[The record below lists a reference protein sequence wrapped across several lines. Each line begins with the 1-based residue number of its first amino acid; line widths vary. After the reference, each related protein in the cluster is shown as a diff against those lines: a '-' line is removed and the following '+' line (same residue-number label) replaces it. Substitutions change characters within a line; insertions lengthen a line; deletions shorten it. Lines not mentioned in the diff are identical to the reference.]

1 MPSLPESHRALVL
14 SSLGSPLEVKSV
26 PMPTLLPGSASVQ
39 ILSTPILAY
48 AAALYSGALNY
59 PLHPPQT
66 IGGGAIGRIVALA
79 HDATTLQPGQLVLL
93 DPMVRGRDD
102 PAQSILLGVHGGT
115 SPQAARLMH
124 GEDTWRDGS
133 CAEYARW
140 PLENVHALDED
151 VLCGGSS
158 GSSTATSTSPGS
170 SGKGIMSLGGLGYTI
185 PELAYLLRLLVPMG
199 GLTAALDVR
208 AGDTVVIAPATG
220 QFGGA
225 AVEVAL
231 AMGADVVL
239 CGRRL
244 EALERMKTLLQPV
257 YPEGRIEVVQLTGHV
272 DGDEAAIR
280 AACGRRTGA
289 GVDAYIDFS
298 PAGAAASTHIASCI
312 MALRSGGKA
321 CFMGG
326 ITQGVQIPYAAV
338 MFRDLTI
345 RGKFMYEREGV
356 KRLIGLLESG
366 RLKLK
371 SKSKSEFGSPVEP
384 VKTFK
389 LEEWELG
396 FREAEQR
403 SGWREMVVFEPA
415 MEGESG

>member
-1 MPSLPESHRALVL
+1 MQSVPETHRALTL
-14 SSLGSPLEVKSV
+14 PSLGAPLEVKST
-26 PMPTLLPGSASVQ
+26 PIPALLPGSAIVQ

-66 IGGGAIGRIVALA
+66 IGGGAIGRVVTLA
-79 HDATTLQPGQLVLL
+79 NDATTLHPGQLVLL
-93 DPMVRGRDD
+93 DPMVRSRDD

-115 SPQAARLMH
+115 SDQAARLMK
-124 GEDTWRDGS
+124 GEDAWRDGS
-133 CAEYARW
+133 YAEYARW

-151 VLCGGSS
+151 RLCGGSLRNR
-158 GSSTATSTSPGS
+158 SSTTIATATAAGTT
-170 SGKGIMSLGGLGYTI
+170 GTGLGHTV
-185 PELAYLLRLLVPMG
+185 PELAYLLKLLVPMG
-199 GLTAALDVR
+199 GLAALDIH
-208 AGDTVVIAPATG
+208 AGDTLVIAPATG

-231 AMGADVVL
+231 AMGADVVI

-244 EALERMKTLLQPV
+244 EALERMEAVLQPA
-257 YPEGRIEVVQLTGHV
+257 YSACGIKVVQLKGHV
-272 DGDEAAIR
+272 EEDAAAIR
-280 AACGRRTGA
+280 ACGRPG
-289 GVDAYIDFS
+289 GGIDAYIDFS

-312 MALRSGGKA
+312 LALRKGGKA

-326 ITQGVQIPYAAV
+326 ITQMVQIPYAAV
-338 MFRDLTI
+338 MFRDLVI

-371 SKSKSEFGSPVEP
+371 LNSGSELGAQVGE

-389 LEEWELG
+389 LEEWEVG
-396 FREAEQR
+396 FRRRKRGVDGGE
-403 SGWREMVVFEPA
+403 WRCW
-415 MEGESG
+415 SLR